1 MPSRAA
7 NTEVRSARRPGVHA
21 VGMTGAVLGLV
32 SLVALPFATFRSS
45 RIQTGDDLSAL
56 ASLGP
61 WWLGAIAAVWVA
73 LVVLSLGNDRREAAS
88 AARGL
93 LGAVAPLG
101 TLMLSAVAA
110 ERLLADGPEFARVS
124 IGMGAWAC
132 MIAGY
137 MVVLASRREL
147 ADRRALAAVLGALAP
162 VGIVVLLASGT
173 LANLGMLKEYASQ
186 SERFWAEVGAHVLF
200 AAVSMAIAIVAGVSL
215 GVLAFRRP
223 PLKRPVFA
231 VVSVFQTI
239 PGLAMVGLLFAP
251 LSWLGANVALFERLG
266 VGGLGWAPVILALT
280 LYALLAVVRNTYA
293 GLEGVPPATVDAALG
308 MGMTEWQVMRRVR
321 IPLAMPALLGGV
333 RTSTVQ
339 TVGNATLGAFVA
351 AGTLGL
357 FVFGGLSQQAS
368 DLIMLAS
375 LAIVA
380 MALLADGAL
389 RAAQR
394 LLLPARTSAEGTCD
408 R

>member
-1 MPSRAA
+1 MPVRGD
-7 NTEVRSARRPGVHA
+7 EVSAGGAGPRVHA
-21 VGMTGAVLGLV
+21 VGMTGAVLGLAA
-32 SLVALPFATFRSS
+32 LALLPFATFRTS

-56 ASLGP
+56 AALG
-61 WWLGAIAAVWVA
+61 WGWLAAIAAVW
-73 LVVLSLGNDRREAAS
+73 LVLLVLSLRDDRRPSRAL
-88 AARGL
+88 ARGL
-93 LGAVAPLG
+93 LAVAALLG
-101 TLMLSAVAA
+101 TLGLTAVGAA
-110 ERLLADGPEFARVS
+110 RLLAGGPEFARVS
-124 IGMGAWAC
+124 VGLGAWVGI
-132 MIAGY
+132 MAGY

-147 ADRRALAAVLGALAP
+147 AARPVLGFGLSVVAP
-162 VGIVVLLASGT
+162 AGIVALLVTGALGD
-173 LANLGMLKEYASQ
+173 LGMLREYAAT
-186 SERFWAEVGAHVLF
+186 SERFWSEAGRHALF
-200 AAVSMAIAIVAGVSL
+200 AAVSTAIATVAGVSL

-223 PLKRPVFA
+223 AWRRPVFA
-231 VVSVFQTI
+231 AVSVFQTI
-239 PGLAMVGLLFAP
+239 PGLAMVGLLFGP
-251 LSWLGANVALFERLG
+251 LSWLGSNVALFERLG
-266 VGGLGWAPVILALT
+266 VGGLGWAPVIVALT

-293 GLEGVPPATVDAALG
+293 GLEGVPRETVDAAYG
-308 MGMTEWQVMRRVR
+308 MGMSEWQVLRTVR

-380 MALLADGAL
+380 MALLTDGAL
-389 RAAQR
+389 RTGQR
-394 LLLPARTSAEGTCD
+394 LLVPAKSSSEGSCD

>member
-1 MPSRAA
+1 MPLRGDEA
-7 NTEVRSARRPGVHA
+7 SAGGFRPRVHA
-21 VGMTGAVLGLV
+21 VGMTGAVLGLAA
-32 SLVALPFATFRSS
+32 LGLLPFATFRTS

-56 ASLGP
+56 VTLGVG
-61 WWLGAIAAVWVA
+61 WLAAIAAVW
-73 LVVLSLGNDRREAAS
+73 LVLLALSLRDDRRPALAL
-88 AARGL
+88 ARGL
-93 LGAVAPLG
+93 TAAVALLG
-101 TLMLSAVAA
+101 TVGLTAVGAA
-110 ERLLADGPEFARVS
+110 RLLAEGPEFARVS
-124 IGMGAWAC
+124 VGLGAWVGI
-132 MIAGY
+132 MAGY

-147 ADRRALAAVLGALAP
+147 ASRPVLGVGLSAVAP
-162 VGIVVLLASGT
+162 VGIVALLVTGALGD
-173 LANLGMLKEYASQ
+173 LGMLKEYAST
-186 SERFWAEVGAHVLF
+186 SERFWAEAGRHAMF
-200 AAVSMAIAIVAGVSL
+200 AAISTAVATVAGVSL

-223 PLKRPVFA
+223 AWRRPVFA

-239 PGLAMVGLLFAP
+239 PGLAMVGLLFGP
-251 LSWLGANVALFERLG
+251 LSWLGSNVALFERLG
-266 VGGLGWAPVILALT
+266 VGGLGWAPVIVALT

-293 GLEGVPPATVDAALG
+293 GLEGVPHEAVDAAYG
-308 MGMTEWQVMRRVR
+308 MGMTEWQVLRRVR
-321 IPLAMPALLGGV
+321 IPLAMPALVGGV

-380 MALLADGAL
+380 MALITDGAL
-389 RAAQR
+389 RAGQR
-394 LLLPARTSAEGTCD
+394 LLVPARTSSEGSCE